1 MLMSFN
7 NLERKLLYAN
17 NDSQKLKEKK
27 KRKIM
32 IFSFLA
38 KRFAISRD
46 CLSSSIEVLG
56 AIYQEFLEVGQAWLV
71 FVRLFG

>member
-27 KRKIM
+27 KGK
-32 IFSFLA
+32 S
-38 KRFAISRD
+38 
-46 CLSSSIEVLG
+46 
-56 AIYQEFLEVGQAWLV
+56 
-71 FVRLFG
+71 